1 MNAPR
6 TLPTC
11 DWCDPDL
18 DIGTT
23 DRLSGDPAMAD
34 RLARELRLESA
45 LRVALR
51 GRRQPVPARRPV
63 LLIAALA
70 SAACLAAALLWWVM
84 RSDPRLPRLDG
95 AVVAAGTAI
104 TAESPRLLRWSDGSA
119 IRLHSGASVRV
130 SQPDSGTR
138 LHLQAGD
145 LAAEIAP
152 QAESQPFR
160 ISSPDALS
168 EVVGTAFMLRR
179 SAAGTRLE
187 VQHGQVRLALPD
199 GESLLASA
207 GASGLALPDGSLLA
221 LPRPGRL
228 LWRAQARE
236 LAAGMVEADAI
247 APAGGSVLLARSG
260 AAPATVFGVQLKGD
274 PLFAWQ
280 AEAELRFDY
289 RCDGPVPWLG
299 IWIRSPDPAGPNHY
313 LALPSPHPGRWRS
326 AQVPLRLITP
336 RLGGSMPPDGAPVR
350 WLHLQAGWASGAT
363 LRIANLRIET
373 P

>member
-1 MNAPR
+1 MSTPR
-6 TLPTC
+6 GLPTC
-11 DWCDPDL
+11 DWCDPDPGA
-18 DIGTT
+18 DAGAA
-23 DRLSGDPAMAD
+23 DRLSDPAMAD

-51 GRRQPVPARRPV
+51 GRRRPVPSRQPV
-63 LLIAALA
+63 LLIALA
-70 SAACLAAALLWWVM
+70 SAACLAAALLWWLM

-95 AVVAAGTAI
+95 AVVATGSEI
-104 TAESPRLLRWSDGSA
+104 TAESPRLLRWSDGSTV
-119 IRLHSGASVRV
+119 RLHSGSRVRV

-138 LHLQAGD
+138 LHLHSGD
-145 LAAEIAP
+145 IAAEIAA
-152 QAESQPFR
+152 QREGQPFR

-168 EVVGTAFMLRR
+168 EVLGTSFMLRR
-179 SAAGTRLE
+179 GTAGTRLE
-187 VQHGQVRLALPD
+187 VQQGQVQLALPD
-199 GESLLASA
+199 GESLLVGA
-207 GASGLALPDGSLLA
+207 GAVGLAQPDGSLLA

-228 LWRAQARE
+228 LWRAQAGE
-236 LAAGMVEADAI
+236 LATGMVEADAI

-260 AAPATVFGVQLKGD
+260 VAPTTVFGVQLKGE

-313 LALPSPHPGRWRS
+313 AGLPSPQPGRWRS
-326 AQVPLRLITP
+326 ARMPLRLIAP
-336 RLGGSMPPDGAPVR
+336 RQGGAMPPDGAPVR
-350 WLHLQAGWASGAT
+350 WLHLQAGWAAGAN
-363 LRIANLRIET
+363 LRIANLRIEA